1 MPRITAGLVR
11 TGNTRLDFARAHRT
25 ELTQKGSIMKLMRI
39 GNVGEERAAVAVDE
53 SRYVDISDLVVDID
67 SDFFQS
73 EKWFDIEAEVNKRI
87 SENQVHEIAGKR
99 IGAPFARPHQIICIG
114 LNYADHAKESGAEV
128 PPEPIIFTKAS
139 NTLVGPNDTVIIPK
153 NSEKCDWEVE
163 LGIVIGKRAKYLSSP
178 AEAAEHIAG
187 YVLCNDVS
195 EREFQLERQGQWSKG
210 KSCETFNPAGP
221 WLVTRDELSDVSDLK
236 MSLLVNGRVMQNSTS
251 AQMVFKPEF
260 LVYYLSQFM
269 VLEPGDLI
277 NTGTP
282 PGVGLGFKPPI
293 YLKDGDVMH
302 LEIEGLGKQTQNVVS
317 YSGH

>member
-1 MPRITAGLVR
+1 
-11 TGNTRLDFARAHRT
+11 
-25 ELTQKGSIMKLMRI
+25 MKLMRI

-53 SRYVDISDLVVDID
+53 SRYVDISDMVVDID

-178 AEAAEHIAG
+178 ADAAEHIAG

>member
-11 TGNTRLDFARAHRT
+11 TGISRLDFAHAHKT
-25 ELTQKGSIMKLMRI
+25 ELTQEGSIMKLMRI

-87 SENQVHEIAGKR
+87 SESQVNEIAGKR

-293 YLKDGDVMH
+293 YLKDGDVMQ

-317 YSGH
+317 YSGN

>member
-11 TGNTRLDFARAHRT
+11 TGISRLDFAHAHRT

-128 PPEPIIFTKAS
+128 PSEPIIFTKAS

-163 LGIVIGKRAKYLSSP
+163 LGIVIGKRAKYLSSE

-293 YLKDGDVMH
+293 YLKDGDVMQ

-317 YSGH
+317 YSGS

>member
-1 MPRITAGLVR
+1 
-11 TGNTRLDFARAHRT
+11 
-25 ELTQKGSIMKLMRI
+25 MKLMRI

-87 SENQVHEIAGKR
+87 SESQVNEIGGKR

-282 PGVGLGFKPPI
+282 PGVGLGFKPPV
-293 YLKDGDVMH
+293 YLKDGDVMQ

-317 YSGH
+317 YSGN

>member
-1 MPRITAGLVR
+1 
-11 TGNTRLDFARAHRT
+11 
-25 ELTQKGSIMKLMRI
+25 MKLMRI
-39 GNVGEERAAVAVDE
+39 GNVGEESAAVAVDE
-53 SRYVDISDLVVDID
+53 TRYVDISDLVVDID

-73 EKWFDIEAEVNKRI
+73 EKWFDIEAEVDKRI

-178 AEAAEHIAG
+178 AEAAGHIAG

-293 YLKDGDVMH
+293 YLKDGDVMQ
-302 LEIEGLGKQTQNVVS
+302 LEIEGLGKQTQKVVS
-317 YSGH
+317 YSGS